1 MRRDRRVFW
10 RCDGCRV
17 VVLGQ
22 LSLRRTGMAR
32 ERERTGAVAH
42 PVLAVRVGALGRTAV
57 LEREAELGIEDE
69 RELALALDRG
79 EEVVGGV
86 ALRGGRDVEE
96 ARRERWLRGGEE
108 GQLWSGRGGGWL

>member
-1 MRRDRRVFW
+1 
-10 RCDGCRV
+10 
-17 VVLGQ
+17 
-22 LSLRRTGMAR
+22 MAR